1 MICFPLDNTE
11 YEANALGAWCGTR
24 TRGVYS
30 ADGHYAVT
38 ANDDMTVTVS
48 PGLAWLKA
56 GDYWGV
62 NIYESNPVVL
72 TVDTADGSLSR
83 IDAVCVRLDKNQNRG
98 EIVIKKGRYSLQSPV
113 IPLPARN
120 LDYDEIYV
128 ATILVP
134 KGATAIRQ
142 ADITDQRLNENYCGV
157 MRDGVTAI
165 PTQQLY
171 DAWWAWFSNLQIDAE
186 QRAAAFT
193 AWLSTFRKENET
205 GLAEWLVDFKANSQ
219 ADFDQWFAAFKRSN
233 ITAYNGWY
241 DAFKSN
247 SETSFNT
254 WFQNLQ
260 NQLDENQAANLQNQ
274 INQHEATQVTLK
286 SGVHGMRHLNGELQ
300 IMVADRWV
308 VADTKNT
315 AGSSNSTSKVY
326 LVGAETQTSH
336 GTQTY
341 SNDNVYMQSGKL
353 YSDGKAVATETSVA
367 QGFGTGANLSI
378 LATTYK
384 ACQIGCT
391 RHIWCEL
398 TDSSCMQNGSAAKTS
413 LNLFF
418 HGLGSDIGLKSTE
431 FPAGRAKIVWY
442 ASSPAGSSSVI
453 AVGEKIVDVLVS
465 ALKGELVA
473 NMSGFS
479 IPASYYYTVQ
489 LYIAV
494 PL

>member
-1 MICFPLDNTE
+1 MICFPLDNTD

-62 NIYESNPVVL
+62 NIYESNPTVL

-98 EIVIKKGRYSLQSPV
+98 EIVIKKGSYSLQSPV
-113 IPLPARN
+113 ITLPAHN

-128 ATILVP
+128 ATIAVP
-134 KGATAIRQ
+134 KGATAIKQ

-171 DAWWAWFSNLQIDAE
+171 DAWWAWFSNLQIDNE

-193 AWLSTFRKENET
+193 AWLSTFRQENET
-205 GLAEWLVDFKANSQ
+205 ALAEWLTDFKANSQ
-219 ADFDQWFAAFKRSN
+219 AAFDLWFAAFKRSN
-233 ITAYNGWY
+233 ITAYNSWY

-247 SETSFNT
+247 SENSFGT

-260 NQLDENQAANLQNQ
+260 NQLNENQAANLQSQ
-274 INQHEATQVTLK
+274 INQHEAMQVTSK
-286 SGVHGMRHLNGELQ
+286 DGVHGIRHLNGELQ
-300 IMVADRWV
+300 IRIADRWV
-308 VADTKNT
+308 IVDTKNT

-341 SNDNVYMQSGKL
+341 SNSNVYMQSGKL
-353 YSDGKAVATETSVA
+353 YSNGEVVATEASVA
-367 QGFGTGANLSI
+367 QGVGPRANLSI
-378 LATTYK
+378 PATTYK
-384 ACQIGCT
+384 VCQIGST

-398 TDSSCMQNGSAAKTS
+398 TDSNCMQNGSDAKTS
-413 LNLFF
+413 LDLYL
-418 HGLGSDIGLKSTE
+418 HGLGLDFGLKSE
-431 FPAGRAKIVWY
+431 KCPVGRAKIVWY
-442 ASSPAGSSSVI
+442 ASSPAGSPSAI
-453 AVGEKIVDVLVS
+453 AAGEKIVDVLVS

-479 IPASYYYTVQ
+479 IPASYYYTIQ